1 MSGLTVA
8 GIILAGGQ
16 SRRMGTDKAFV
27 VFQGRMLVE
36 RVVDALAQ
44 VCGEIVIVTNDPQ
57 PYTRFDA
64 RVVPDSV
71 PGFGPL
77 AGLHAGLSAMRAD
90 LGVVVAV
97 DMPFLNPALLRAMI
111 AAADGWDAVI
121 PVLSAE
127 VSADALKQKRAKD
140 LDLHPLHAVYRRT
153 CLPMIQA
160 AIDRGDRRLNA
171 FLSDVKARYF
181 GAEEIRAHD
190 PDLRSL
196 MNVNTPEELA
206 EAHRLKSNSR

>member
-1 MSGLTVA
+1 
-8 GIILAGGQ
+8 
-16 SRRMGTDKAFV
+16 MGTDKAFV
-27 VFQGRMLVE
+27 VFQGRTLIE

-44 VCGEIVIVTNDPQ
+44 VCGEIVIVANDSQ
-57 PYTRFDA
+57 PYVRFDA
-64 RVVPDSV
+64 RVVPDTL
-71 PGFGPL
+71 PNFGPL
-77 AGLHAGLSAMRAD
+77 AGLHAGLSAMRAE

-121 PVLSAE
+121 PALSAE

-171 FLSDVKARYF
+171 FLSDVKVRYF

-196 MNVNTPEELA
+196 MNVNTPGELQQA
-206 EAHRLKSNSR
+206 QRLA